1 MSVPTEKPRL
11 KLLQKSYYEVEI
23 KHSRFVVHA
32 DYVENLAET
41 LEFFKQVKDDS
52 ATHNCWAY
60 RLGQSYRFAD
70 DGEPASTAGKPI
82 LAAIDGQGFDRIMVV
97 VTRYYGGTKLGVGGL
112 IRAYG
117 GSTSRCLQQA
127 QSETIIPSRRGIIR
141 APFSYTG
148 AIHQIL
154 VELGVARLEENHD
167 TEGLVISIEIATAD
181 WSTLAEQLKN
191 NSRGTASLR
200 PLA

>member
-1 MSVPTEKPRL
+1 MPTPTNKPLL
-11 KLLQKSYYEVEI
+11 KLLQNARYEVEI
-23 KHSRFVVHA
+23 KHSRFLVHA
-32 DYVENLAET
+32 GCVENLADT
-41 LEFFKQVKDDS
+41 LEFFEQVKDS
-52 ATHNCWAY
+52 AATHNCWAY

-82 LAAIDGQGFDRIMVV
+82 LAAIDGQGFDRAMVV

-127 QSETIIPSRRGIIR
+127 QSETIIASSRGIIR

-148 AIHQIL
+148 AIHQAL
-154 VELGVARLEENHD
+154 AELGAVRLKEKHD
-167 TEGLVISIEIATAD
+167 AEGLVISIEIATAE
-181 WSTLAEQLKN
+181 WSKLAEHLKN